1 MQIDLI
7 YIDSEDRMLLTVNA
21 EKYKLNWWLTRKL
34 MLRLIKV
41 WVEKL
46 EEVALPSVPSFLPEL
61 PRNLQQEHSLALEFD
76 GPQPKTDITPQINA
90 KVGLLIEEINL
101 KVSSLQTYVSLRGGG
116 EETTLK
122 LSRRETHALLEMLF
136 VKSKHVGWLKTVI
149 FPYWL
154 NSHNAS
160 KPQ

>member
-1 MQIDLI
+1 
-7 YIDSEDRMLLTVNA
+7 MLLTVNA

-46 EEVALPSVPSFLPEL
+46 EEVALPSVPSFLPDF
-61 PRNLQQEHSLALEFD
+61 PRNLQQEHILALEFD
-76 GPQPKTDITPQINA
+76 GPQPKTDTPPQINA
-90 KVGLLIEEINL
+90 KDGLLIEKINL
-101 KVSSLQTYVSLRGGG
+101 RVSSLQTHVSLRGVG

-136 VKSKHVGWLKTVI
+136 VKSKHAGWLKTVT

-154 NSHNAS
+154 TSHNVS
-160 KPQ
+160 TPQ